1 MESALVSRAMG
12 IYTWSV
18 KGSIAVKLPG
28 EQRREIFYSGHVQGV
43 GFRYSVCHLAQR
55 YEVSGFV
62 RNLPDGRVHVVMEG
76 ALKELRG
83 LSTDIAQKM
92 EHYIRSTKTGDLDAT
107 GEFEGFGIRF

>member
-1 MESALVSRAMG
+1 MQSALVSKAAG

-18 KGSIAVKLPG
+18 KGSIAVKFPS

-55 YEVSGFV
+55 YNVSGFV
-62 RNLPDGRVHVVMEG
+62 CNLPDGRVHVVIEG
-76 ALKELRG
+76 APKELRG